1 MYHNPQLTHTNTST
15 LPPGFLGA
23 LASGGGR
30 VGGGARGFL
39 RRLLGRWDGSGQKK
53 GLPASSSADDGGT
66 MVSPQLPW
74 RAHPRPKLGDPAQL
88 STLGGCLRAL
98 DHHVRAEDA
107 PAVFEALC
115 EKEGHRIAAFMV
127 EPIQGEAGVVV
138 PQEQYLANIKAICQK
153 HRILLIC
160 DEVQTGLGRCAVLG
174 NAMQCYAMLSWC
186 EARRSEG

>member
-107 PAVFEALC
+107 PAVFEALRELTC
-115 EKEGHRIAAFMV
+115 GGGGGVGPEGQEEEGARY
-127 EPIQGEAGVVV
+127 GGGVALV
-138 PQEQYLANIKAICQK
+138 I
-153 HRILLIC
+153 
-160 DEVQTGLGRCAVLG
+160 
-174 NAMQCYAMLSWC
+174 
-186 EARRSEG
+186 